1 MKSLIQLLPLLA
13 VFAVFML
20 LVVLPARKRQRAVSE
35 FQEQLAVGDSV
46 VTSGGVFGTIARLAD
61 DRVGV
66 EIADGIVVDVAR
78 PAIVGKGA

>member
-20 LVVLPARKRQRAVSE
+20 LLVLPARKRQRAVSE

-46 VTSGGVFGTIARLAD
+46 VTSGGVFGTIARLGD

-66 EIADGIVVDVAR
+66 EIADGIVIDVAR